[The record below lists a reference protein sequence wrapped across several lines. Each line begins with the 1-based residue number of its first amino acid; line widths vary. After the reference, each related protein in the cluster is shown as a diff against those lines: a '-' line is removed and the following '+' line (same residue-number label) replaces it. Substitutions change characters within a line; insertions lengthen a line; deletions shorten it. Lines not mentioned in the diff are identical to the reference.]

1 MKNLTRKSKNV
12 IDMTDTGPNA
22 KKAIAQKKYM
32 MKTEA
37 PQEVYD
43 ANKTRSLIAGRKK
56 LDIGE
61 SSLRGMPKA
70 KEADAKKVK
79 AMQDARQKEMLDSL
93 LEAKKQARKQ
103 TTKLPDKAPIPSKN
117 PRRK

>member
-12 IDMTDTGPNA
+12 IDMSDSGPNA

-43 ANKTRSLIAGRKK
+43 AKRTRELIAGRKK

-61 SSLRGMPKA
+61 ASLRGMPKA
-70 KEADAKKVK
+70 KEADKKKAK
-79 AMQDARQKEMLDSL
+79 ALDDARLKQYADAL
-93 LEAKKQARKQ
+93 LEAKNKRVLLGRK
-103 TTKLPDKAPIPSKN
+103 TPDKAPIPSKN